1 MKLPTTSYS
10 LRIDEADKQ
19 KAEQV
24 FRALGMTFATGMNIY
39 IKKVGQE
46 QRIPFDL
53 AVKDDVVKSASPKT
67 SKLSDEKRVAYQEL
81 RGILSGH
88 EVDLDKM
95 REERILSK

>member
-1 MKLPTTSYS
+1 MPTTSYS

-53 AVKDDVVKSASPKT
+53 VVKDDVVKSVSPKK
-67 SKLSDEKRVAYQEL
+67 SNLGEEKRVAYQEL

-95 REERILSK
+95 RGERILSK